1 VGCQSRQPSSSTGA
15 FGIAEDGNLKVWDNT
30 TGHLYWNTSVE
41 ISSSAN
47 RTVKLMDSGNL
58 DLSYDGDDQLA
69 MSLWESFQNPTD
81 KFLPGMKMDESLTL
95 TSWTGDV
102 DPGSGEFTFKQFKEE
117 SGHYVI
123 SKRPGLLDYWRSWMS
138 GDFLSFDEMHE
149 HFEVANLLSNFSR
162 RQCAKRSKYYSRCL
176 PEADG
181 YKRLVMKHTGELQ
194 YLKRDADSGNWVL
207 EWWAPNDKCS
217 IYNACG
223 KFGSCNVNNGVLCKC
238 LPGFWRFFGW
248 VHQKFNII

>member
-1 VGCQSRQPSSSTGA
+1 MVQTGSTNSCVGCQSRQPSSSTGA

-69 MSLWESFQNPTD
+69 KSLWESFQNPTD

-102 DPGSGEFTFKQFKEE
+102 DPGSG
-117 SGHYVI
+117 
-123 SKRPGLLDYWRSWMS
+123 
-138 GDFLSFDEMHE
+138 
-149 HFEVANLLSNFSR
+149 
-162 RQCAKRSKYYSRCL
+162 
-176 PEADG
+176 
-181 YKRLVMKHTGELQ
+181 
-194 YLKRDADSGNWVL
+194 
-207 EWWAPNDKCS
+207 
-217 IYNACG
+217 
-223 KFGSCNVNNGVLCKC
+223 GVH
-238 LPGFWRFFGW
+238 
-248 VHQKFNII
+248 V